1 MAELTINK
9 AFQEVFGKELEKHGF
24 YKMKRS
30 KYYVKLINGEIF
42 QYISY
47 INNSPGRKGYH
58 GFEIVVGVL
67 TIYSQTLDSKE
78 LIRRANGLLSFGR
91 GKYPVEERDQ
101 LFGYTYND
109 SNTLIQTLKIS
120 LEKTKELVLPV
131 LEGIK
136 DLKSFIEFR
145 KYQRPDFLCG
155 ADRLEEDS
163 ILLIKTDNHEDLM
176 EFFEKK
182 LAETMEAVKRGDG
195 GGDYEYHYKMLYHS
209 IIQCIAEPR
218 DKVYSDEK
226 LYARVMEELER
237 RKEQNLKILQ
247 SHGVI

>member
-9 AFQEVFGKELEKHGF
+9 AFQEVFGKELEKYGF

-30 KYYVKLINGEIF
+30 KYYVKLVNGEIF

-47 INNSPGRKGYH
+47 LKEPSGIKGYH
-58 GFEIVVGVL
+58 GFTIDAGIL
-67 TIYSQTLDSKE
+67 TIYSKTLEPKE
-78 LIRRANGLLSFGR
+78 LVHRSGSLLSYAR
-91 GKYPVEERDQ
+91 NSSYEERRNISRIIYKDADTLRQ
-101 LFGYTYND
+101 GVKFG
-109 SNTLIQTLKIS
+109 
-120 LEKTKELVLPV
+120 LEKTKELILPLFEEV
-131 LEGIK
+131 K
-136 DLKSFIEFR
+136 DLNSYIEFR
-145 KYQRPDFLCG
+145 KYQRLDFLCG
-155 ADRLEEDS
+155 ADRLKEDS
-163 ILLIKTDNHEDLM
+163 ILLIQADNHEDFM
-176 EFFEKK
+176 AFFEKK